1 MNESSSSAPQKD
13 RRSEPR
19 SVSNRYFS
27 VEFSISG
34 AYSSYQFKL
43 RNISDGG
50 LCILVK
56 EGSDVL
62 KKVSVGDV
70 LNMKFYIVDE
80 PNTAEVAKTEIKHIT
95 QGEPGRYEGRYL
107 IGLSILERRSA
118 GIELSSDP

>member
-1 MNESSSSAPQKD
+1 MTETGGSAPQTD

-19 SVSNRYFS
+19 SVSNQYFS

-34 AYSSYQFKL
+34 AYSSYQYKL

-56 EGSDVL
+56 EGSAVL

-95 QGEPGRYEGRYL
+95 QGVPGRYEGHYL
-107 IGLSILERRSA
+107 IGLSILERRST
-118 GIELSSDP
+118 ETEMTNNL

>member
-1 MNESSSSAPQKD
+1 
-13 RRSEPR
+13 
-19 SVSNRYFS
+19 
-27 VEFSISG
+27 
-34 AYSSYQFKL
+34 
-43 RNISDGG
+43 
-50 LCILVK
+50 VK